1 MANCSVPV
9 HVASEL
15 VTAFQ
20 EFQRGKS
27 DVKFMSFRLC
37 GKDLST
43 LELADSAA
51 DSSTHDEFVERTMVA
66 DEPRFNF
73 LKFAYDLGDDGK
85 RVKTVLVMW
94 VPPKC
99 SIRAKLLSAAARSV
113 VKKSLGFGYGIEV
126 FAGDKGEAAEEAV
139 LAKCLAVTH

>member
-43 LELADSAA
+43 LELADSGADAA
-51 DSSTHDEFVERTMVA
+51 THDEFVERTMVGG
-66 DEPRFNF
+66 EPRFNF

-99 SIRAKLLSAAARSV
+99 GVRAKMLSAAARSV
-113 VKKSLGFGYGIEV
+113 VKKALGFGYGLEL
-126 FAGDKGEAAEEAV
+126 FAGDKAEASEEAV
-139 LAKCLAVTH
+139 LAKCLSTTR